1 MAGKLRTDESIRLQI
16 IASAPDRYQV
26 WREDAYICIVLWYDC
41 RTTDVAEEPRYMS
54 DNLPATPRPAAA
66 LVLLR
71 DTIQEGNEGIEVF
84 MVRRHI
90 QSDFAPDV
98 FVFPGG
104 KVKLED
110 RTLESGIA
118 RATAQDDP
126 TTLGTGFRAAA
137 IRECF
142 EEAGV
147 LLARRG
153 EQPLDFTGAEAERF
167 TGYRIQLQ
175 RKEITLNKIVAGEG
189 LTLMTDALVH
199 WAHWITPKAWP
210 KRFDTHFFL
219 GEAPQGQLAAHDE
232 LETTESVW
240 IAPEVA
246 LSGFESGAFPL
257 VFATVHQLRD
267 LSAFASYAAA
277 RERFMDVTPE
287 TIMPRIVER
296 EGASVI
302 LMPGEE

>member
-1 MAGKLRTDESIRLQI
+1 
-16 IASAPDRYQV
+16 
-26 WREDAYICIVLWYDC
+26 
-41 RTTDVAEEPRYMS
+41 MS
-54 DNLPATPRPAAA
+54 DAIPATPRPAAA
-66 LVLLR
+66 IVLLR
-71 DTIQEGNEGIEVF
+71 DRTEGGVEVF

-104 KVKLED
+104 TVKPD
-110 RTLESGIA
+110 DQSLESSMDP
-118 RATAQDDP
+118 ATPHAGL
-126 TTLGTGFRAAA
+126 TALGTGFRAAA

-147 LLARRG
+147 LLAHRNGQRNG
-153 EQPLDFTGAEAERF
+153 QPLDFTGAKAEPF
-167 TGYRIQLQ
+167 ASYRAQLQ
-175 RKEITLNKIVAGEG
+175 RKEISLNEIVAREG
-189 LTLMTDALVH
+189 LTLATDALLH
-199 WAHWITPKAWP
+199 WAHWITPETWP

-219 GEAPQGQLAAHDE
+219 AEAPQGQRAAHDD

-257 VFATVHQLRD
+257 VFATVHQLRALCD
-267 LSAFASYAAA
+267 LTSYAEA
-277 RERFMDVTPE
+277 RERLAGVTPE
-287 TIMPRIVER
+287 TILPRVVER
-296 EGASVI
+296 EGVSVI

>member
-1 MAGKLRTDESIRLQI
+1 
-16 IASAPDRYQV
+16 V
-26 WREDAYICIVLWYDC
+26 WGVNGRFGAVLWYDC
-41 RTTDVAEEPRYMS
+41 RTTDVPEEPRYMS

-71 DTIQEGNEGIEVF
+71 DAVPDGKEGIEVF

-104 KVKLED
+104 TVKQED
-110 RTLESGIA
+110 RTLESIIA
-118 RATAQDDP
+118 RARAQDGP
-126 TTLGTGFRAAA
+126 TALGTGFRAAA

-153 EQPLDFTGAEAERF
+153 DQLLDFAGAEADRF
-167 TGYRIQLQ
+167 ANYRIQLQ
-175 RKEITLNKIVAGEG
+175 RKEITLNEIVARDG
-189 LTLMTDALVH
+189 LTLMTDALLH
-199 WAHWITPKAWP
+199 WAHWITPEAWP

-219 GEAPQGQLAAHDE
+219 AEAPQGQLAMHDN

-257 VFATVHQLRD
+257 VFATIHELRD
-267 LSAFASYAAA
+267 LRDLTSYAAA
-277 RERFMDVTPE
+277 RKRFAGMKPK
-287 TIMPRIVER
+287 TILPRIVER
-296 EGASVI
+296 EGSSVI
-302 LMPGEE
+302 LLPDEE

>member
-1 MAGKLRTDESIRLQI
+1 
-16 IASAPDRYQV
+16 
-26 WREDAYICIVLWYDC
+26 
-41 RTTDVAEEPRYMS
+41 MS
-54 DNLPATPRPAAA
+54 ENLPATPRPSAA
-66 LVLLR
+66 LALLR
-71 DTIQEGNEGIEVF
+71 DAIQDGKEGIEVF

-104 KVKLED
+104 TVKQED
-110 RTLESGIA
+110 RTLESSM
-118 RATAQDDP
+118 RATAQDGP
-126 TTLGTGFRAAA
+126 TALGTGFRAAA

-153 EQPLDFTGAEAERF
+153 DQPLDFTGVEAERF
-167 TGYRIQLQ
+167 ASYRAQLQ
-175 RKEITLNKIVAGEG
+175 RKEITLNEIVAGEG
-189 LTLMTDALVH
+189 LTLMTDALLH
-199 WAHWITPKAWP
+199 WAHWITPDAWP

-219 GEAPQGQLAAHDE
+219 AEAPQGQLAAHDD

-240 IAPEVA
+240 ITPEVA

-267 LSAFASYAAA
+267 LSEFASYARA
-277 RERFMDVTPE
+277 RERFAGVTPE

>member
-1 MAGKLRTDESIRLQI
+1 
-16 IASAPDRYQV
+16 
-26 WREDAYICIVLWYDC
+26 
-41 RTTDVAEEPRYMS
+41 MS
-54 DNLPATPRPAAA
+54 DAIPATPRPAAA
-66 LVLLR
+66 IVLLR
-71 DTIQEGNEGIEVF
+71 DRTGGGVEVF

-104 KVKLED
+104 TVKPD
-110 RTLESGIA
+110 DQSLESSMNP
-118 RATAQDDP
+118 ATPQDGP
-126 TTLGTGFRAAA
+126 TALGAGFRAAA

-147 LLARRG
+147 LLAHRTD
-153 EQPLDFTGAEAERF
+153 QPLDFTGAEAEPF
-167 TGYRIQLQ
+167 TSYRAQLQ
-175 RKEITLNKIVAGEG
+175 RKEISLNEIVAREG
-189 LTLMTDALVH
+189 LTLATDALLH
-199 WAHWITPKAWP
+199 WAHWITPEAWP

-219 GEAPQGQLAAHDE
+219 AEAPAGQLAAHDD

-257 VFATVHQLRD
+257 VFATIHQLRALSD
-267 LSAFASYAAA
+267 LTSYAEA
-277 RERFMDVTPE
+277 RELLASVTPE
-287 TIMPRIVER
+287 TILPRVVER

>member
-1 MAGKLRTDESIRLQI
+1 
-16 IASAPDRYQV
+16 
-26 WREDAYICIVLWYDC
+26 
-41 RTTDVAEEPRYMS
+41 MS
-54 DNLPATPRPAAA
+54 DNLPATPRPSAA

-71 DTIQEGNEGIEVF
+71 DAMQNGEEGIEVF

-104 KVKLED
+104 AVKQED
-110 RTLESGIA
+110 RTLESSTMIPPQDGP
-118 RATAQDDP
+118 TA
-126 TTLGTGFRAAA
+126 LGTGFRAAA

-153 EQPLDFTGAEAERF
+153 DQPLDFTGAEAERF
-167 TGYRIQLQ
+167 ASYRSQLQ
-175 RKEITLNKIVAGEG
+175 RKEITLNEIVAREG
-189 LTLMTDALVH
+189 LTLMTDALLH
-199 WAHWITPKAWP
+199 WAHWITPEAWP

-219 GEAPQGQLAAHDE
+219 AEAPSGQLAAHDD

-246 LSGFESGAFPL
+246 LSGFESGAYPL

-267 LSAFASYAAA
+267 LSAISSYARA
-277 RERFMDVTPE
+277 RERFAGVTPE

>member
-1 MAGKLRTDESIRLQI
+1 
-16 IASAPDRYQV
+16 
-26 WREDAYICIVLWYDC
+26 
-41 RTTDVAEEPRYMS
+41 MS
-54 DNLPATPRPAAA
+54 DNLPAIPRSAAA
-66 LVLLR
+66 LALLR
-71 DTIQEGNEGIEVF
+71 DAIQEGKEGIEVF

-104 KVKLED
+104 TVKQED
-110 RTLESGIA
+110 RPLESSVMGPHDGP
-118 RATAQDDP
+118 TAP
-126 TTLGTGFRAAA
+126 GTGFRAAA

-153 EQPLDFTGAEAERF
+153 DQPLDFTGVEAERF
-167 TGYRIQLQ
+167 ASHRAQLQ
-175 RKEITLNKIVAGEG
+175 RKEITLNEIVAREG
-189 LTLMTDALVH
+189 LTLLTDALLH
-199 WAHWITPKAWP
+199 WAHWITPEAWP

-219 GEAPQGQLAAHDE
+219 AEAPQGQVAAHDD

-267 LSAFASYAAA
+267 LSAFSSYASA
-277 RERFMDVTPE
+277 RERLAGVTPE
-287 TIMPRIVER
+287 AIMPRIVER

>member
-1 MAGKLRTDESIRLQI
+1 M
-16 IASAPDRYQV
+16 PD
-26 WREDAYICIVLWYDC
+26 D
-41 RTTDVAEEPRYMS
+41 
-54 DNLPATPRPAAA
+54 LPVTPRPSAA
-66 LVLLR
+66 LALLR
-71 DTIQEGNEGIEVF
+71 DVILEGKEGIEVF
-84 MVRRHI
+84 LVRRHI

-104 KVKLED
+104 TVKQED
-110 RTLESGIA
+110 RTLESSMAI
-118 RATAQDDP
+118 ATAQDGL
-126 TTLGTGFRAAA
+126 TALGNGFRAAA

-153 EQPLDFTGAEAERF
+153 DQPLDFTGAVAGRF
-167 TGYRIQLQ
+167 ASYRTQLQ
-175 RKEITLNKIVAGEG
+175 RKEIALNEIVAREG
-189 LTLMTDALVH
+189 LTLMTDALLH
-199 WAHWITPKAWP
+199 WAHWITPEAWP

-219 GEAPQGQLAAHDE
+219 AEAPQGQLAAHDD

-257 VFATVHQLRD
+257 VFATVHQLRE
-267 LSAFASYAAA
+267 LSEFASYARAS
-277 RERFMDVTPE
+277 ERFAGMTPE

>member
-1 MAGKLRTDESIRLQI
+1 M
-16 IASAPDRYQV
+16 PD
-26 WREDAYICIVLWYDC
+26 D
-41 RTTDVAEEPRYMS
+41 
-54 DNLPATPRPAAA
+54 LPVTPRASAA

-71 DTIQEGNEGIEVF
+71 DSTAEGKEGVEVF

-104 KVKLED
+104 TVKQED
-110 RTLESGIA
+110 RTLESGVA
-118 RATAQDDP
+118 GATAQDGP
-126 TTLGTGFRAAA
+126 TALGAGFRAAA

-153 EQPLDFTGAEAERF
+153 DQTLDFTGAEAERF
-167 TGYRIQLQ
+167 VNYRTQLQ
-175 RKEITLNKIVAGEG
+175 RKEVTLNEIVAREG
-189 LTLMTDALVH
+189 LTLMTDALLH
-199 WAHWITPKAWP
+199 WAHWITPEAWP

-219 GEAPQGQLAAHDE
+219 AEAPQGQLAAHDDV
-232 LETTESVW
+232 ETTESVW

-267 LSAFASYAAA
+267 LSAFASYARA
-277 RERFMDVTPE
+277 RQRYTGVTPE

-296 EGASVI
+296 AGASVI

>member
-1 MAGKLRTDESIRLQI
+1 M
-16 IASAPDRYQV
+16 
-26 WREDAYICIVLWYDC
+26 WRETENFYTFLWYDC
-41 RTTDVAEEPRYMS
+41 RTTDVAEEPRHMS
-54 DNLPATPRPAAA
+54 DDLPATPRPSAA

-71 DTIQEGNEGIEVF
+71 DAIQEGKDGIEVF

-90 QSDFAPDV
+90 RSDFAPDV

-104 KVKLED
+104 AVQQED
-110 RTLESGIA
+110 RTLEAGV
-118 RATAQDDP
+118 RGPTHYGPTA
-126 TTLGTGFRAAA
+126 LGTGFRAAA

-147 LLARRG
+147 LLARRDD
-153 EQPLDFTGAEAERF
+153 QPLDFTGVEAERF
-167 TGYRIQLQ
+167 ASYRMQLQ
-175 RKEITLNKIVAGEG
+175 RKEITLNEIVAREG
-189 LTLMTDALVH
+189 LTLMNDALLH
-199 WAHWITPKAWP
+199 WAHWITPEAWP

-219 GEAPQGQLAAHDE
+219 AEAPQGQLAAHDD

-240 IAPEVA
+240 IAPKVA

-267 LSAFASYAAA
+267 LSALTSYARARAQFAA
-277 RERFMDVTPE
+277 ATPE
-287 TIMPRIVER
+287 TIMPRVVQR
-296 EGASVI
+296 GGASVI

>member
-1 MAGKLRTDESIRLQI
+1 MARKLQTDGKIRFQI
-16 IASAPDRYQV
+16 IASVPDLDQV
-26 WREDAYICIVLWYDC
+26 RREGEYFYTVLWYDC
-41 RTTDVAEEPRYMS
+41 RTTDVPEEPRHMS
-54 DNLPATPRPAAA
+54 DNLPATPRPSAA

-71 DTIQEGNEGIEVF
+71 DVMEEGNEGIELF

-104 KVKLED
+104 TVKQED
-110 RTLESGIA
+110 RTLESSMMA
-118 RATAQDDP
+118 LPQDSATA
-126 TTLGTGFRAAA
+126 LGTGFRAAA

-153 EQPLDFTGAEAERF
+153 DQPLDFTGAEAERF
-167 TGYRIQLQ
+167 ASYRTQLQ
-175 RKEITLNKIVAGEG
+175 RKEITLNEIVAREG
-189 LTLMTDALVH
+189 LTLLTDALLH
-199 WAHWITPKAWP
+199 WAHWITPEAWP

-219 GEAPQGQLAAHDE
+219 AEAPQGQLAAHDD

-257 VFATVHQLRD
+257 VFATIHQLRD
-267 LSAFASYAAA
+267 LSEFASYARAH
-277 RERFMDVTPE
+277 ERFAAVTPE

>member
-1 MAGKLRTDESIRLQI
+1 MAGKLRADGMIPLQI
-16 IASAPDRYQV
+16 IVSAPDLDQV
-26 WREDAYICIVLWYDC
+26 WRASEYIYAFLWYDC
-41 RTTDVAEEPRYMS
+41 RTTDDAEEPRHMS
-54 DNLPATPRPAAA
+54 ENLPATPRPSAA

-71 DTIQEGNEGIEVF
+71 DAAEEDKEGIEVF

-104 KVKLED
+104 TVKQED
-110 RTLESGIA
+110 RTLESSM
-118 RATAQDDP
+118 RATAQHGP
-126 TTLGTGFRAAA
+126 TALGTGFRAAA

-153 EQPLDFTGAEAERF
+153 DQLLDFTSVEADRF
-167 TGYRIQLQ
+167 ASYRMQLQ
-175 RKEITLNKIVAGEG
+175 RKEIMLDEIVAGEG
-189 LTLMTDALVH
+189 LTLMTDALLH
-199 WAHWITPKAWP
+199 WAHWITPEAWP

-219 GEAPQGQLAAHDE
+219 AEAPQGQLAAHDD

-267 LSAFASYAAA
+267 LSAFASCAEA
-277 RERFMDVTPE
+277 RERFAGVTPE

>member
-1 MAGKLRTDESIRLQI
+1 M
-16 IASAPDRYQV
+16 PD
-26 WREDAYICIVLWYDC
+26 D
-41 RTTDVAEEPRYMS
+41 P
-54 DNLPATPRPAAA
+54 PATPRPAAA

-71 DTIQEGNEGIEVF
+71 DREEGASDGGVEVF

-104 KVKLED
+104 TVKAED
-110 RTLESGIA
+110 RALESNA
-118 RATAQDDP
+118 PSPATPDVP
-126 TTLGTGFRAAA
+126 TALGAGFRAAA

-153 EQPLDFTGAEAERF
+153 EQPILFAGADAERF
-167 TGYRIQLQ
+167 AEYRAQLQ
-175 RKEITLNKIVAGEG
+175 RKATTLNEIVARED
-189 LTLMTDALVH
+189 LTLMTDALLR
-199 WAHWITPKAWP
+199 WAHWITPEAWP

-219 GEAPQGQLAAHDE
+219 AQAPEGQLAAHDD

-240 IAPEVA
+240 ITPEVA
-246 LSGFESGAFPL
+246 LSGFEAGAFPL
-257 VFATVHQLRD
+257 VFATVHQLRA
-267 LSAFASYAAA
+267 LSELASYAAA
-277 RERFMDVTPE
+277 WERFAGLTPE

-296 EGASVI
+296 AGVSVI

>member
-1 MAGKLRTDESIRLQI
+1 
-16 IASAPDRYQV
+16 
-26 WREDAYICIVLWYDC
+26 
-41 RTTDVAEEPRYMS
+41 MS
-54 DNLPATPRPAAA
+54 ENLPATPRPSAA
-66 LVLLR
+66 LALLR
-71 DTIQEGNEGIEVF
+71 DATQDGKEGIEIF

-104 KVKLED
+104 TVKQED
-110 RTLESGIA
+110 RTLESSM
-118 RATAQDDP
+118 RATAQDGP
-126 TTLGTGFRAAA
+126 TALGTGFRAAA

-153 EQPLDFTGAEAERF
+153 DQPLDFTGVEAERF
-167 TGYRIQLQ
+167 ASYRVQLQ
-175 RKEITLNKIVAGEG
+175 RKEITLNEIVAGEG
-189 LTLMTDALVH
+189 LTLMTDALLH
-199 WAHWITPKAWP
+199 WAHWITPEAWP

-219 GEAPQGQLAAHDE
+219 AEAPQGQLAAHDD

-240 IAPEVA
+240 IAPAVA

-267 LSAFASYAAA
+267 LSAFASYAEA
-277 RERFMDVTPE
+277 RERFAGVTPE